1 MMLSLRLGRSAN
13 LAVDAHAEAA
23 ALDARIRSLRTDA
36 AGPLAGAL
44 SRGAITMSLHALA
57 ARRDAWLDIAEGDLT
72 DAALALRT
80 AKALEARA
88 IDPAGI
94 AALPLHPLAMA
105 TTTERQEG

>member
-1 MMLSLRLGRSAN
+1 MLSLLFGRSAN
-13 LAVDAHAEAA
+13 PAVDAHAEAV
-23 ALDARIRSLRTDA
+23 ALDARIRSLRADT

-44 SRGAITMSLHALA
+44 RRGAITMTLHALA
-57 ARRDAWLDIAEGDLT
+57 ARRDAWLGIASGALT

-80 AKALEARA
+80 AEALEARS

-105 TTTERQEG
+105 TTTQGQEG

>member
-1 MMLSLRLGRSAN
+1 MLTLLFRRPASA
-13 LAVDAHAEAA
+13 DADPHAEAA
-23 ALDARIRSLRTDA
+23 KLDARIRSLRTDA

-44 SRGAITMSLHALA
+44 SRGAITMTMHALA
-57 ARRDAWLDIAEGDLT
+57 ARRDAWLGITGGDLT

-80 AKALEARA
+80 AEALEARA

-105 TTTERQEG
+105 TTQEQED